1 MIIPNIL
8 ALAVRFDKIVE
19 QSQFQSV
26 GIMVVLGCLGLLAVI
41 LACSGKF
48 AVSFNARKAAKAAL
62 AAQKSPV
69 VPTAPT
75 AAPVAASAQGISPEL
90 VAVISAAVHTA
101 LDGMG
106 HRIVNIQQ
114 SQYSGYSTSGR
125 TEIFASRKLH

>member
-8 ALAVRFDKIVE
+8 AIAIRFDKIVE
-19 QSQFQSV
+19 QTQFQSV
-26 GIMVVLGCLGLLAVI
+26 GIMVVIGCLGFLAII

-62 AAQKSPV
+62 AAQTSPV
-69 VPTAPT
+69 VPTTPIAT
-75 AAPVAASAQGISPEL
+75 PVAASAQGISPEL